1 METLTLYYILLEAN
15 LEQMKLTLRFNSFFM
30 AILPE
35 FVILGAIL
43 MGTGALG
50 KLLVKSTYKIK
61 LTG

>member
-1 METLTLYYILLEAN
+1 
-15 LEQMKLTLRFNSFFM
+15 MKLTLRFNSFFM

-61 LTG
+61 LAG

>member
-1 METLTLYYILLEAN
+1 
-15 LEQMKLTLRFNSFFM
+15 M

-61 LTG
+61 LAG